1 MQQGSRY
8 YAVSD
13 QFRRLRIPLEMAGD
27 GQPKLLECEVKQ
39 PPLRGIA
46 TLRFTGGV
54 VPGAMGPEEVEQ
66 VAILDLDNNSVIGIE
81 PHREG
86 KKVATWTWQ
95 DDRVVVASVDG
106 ATDEFILRAGR
117 QRDGDPRRYTSSE
130 GGGGGWMP
138 WGQLNSAQDM
148 TGAPRKRSSRRPSS
162 SSCSTNPSLPAGPAH
177 SGCLVAR

>member
-1 MQQGSRY
+1 M
-8 YAVSD
+8 
-13 QFRRLRIPLEMAGD
+13 
-27 GQPKLLECEVKQ
+27 
-39 PPLRGIA
+39 RGIA

-86 KKVATWTWQ
+86 KKVANWTWQ

-130 GGGGGWMP
+130 GGFGGGWMP
-138 WGQLNSAQDM
+138 WGQLDSRPSNTTGGRASA
-148 TGAPRKRSSRRPSS
+148 RSRRPSS
-162 SSCSTNPSLPAGPAH
+162 SSCSTNPSLRRGMLRA
-177 SGCLVAR
+177 